1 MGTGSPK
8 AIPIHLNQIRSPPRL
23 GVRTRLFSLK
33 HKGFCKCLAGMN
45 IDCDEGSAK
54 NCPPRLGIFK
64 CRGLST
70 DMPEVVPFV
79 FLMAWKQAKQ
89 PSGKSADRGRNIAR
103 LDTGDEPHDVAFQCL
118 LPMRITIP
126 YSWSQNRWINPL
138 CSRVDAWKN
147 LKSGLVKRWIWIYQL
162 GGDLD
167 QEFALGVRKFRPE
180 LCNRASCDAG
190 VPIGDGS

>member
-1 MGTGSPK
+1 
-8 AIPIHLNQIRSPPRL
+8 
-23 GVRTRLFSLK
+23 
-33 HKGFCKCLAGMN
+33 MN
-45 IDCDEGSAK
+45 IDCDEGSVK
-54 NCPPRLGIFK
+54 NYLPRLGMFK
-64 CRGLST
+64 YRGLST

-79 FLMAWKQAKQ
+79 FHMAWKPAMQ
-89 PSGKSADRGRNIAR
+89 PSEKTADRGRNIAR

-138 CSRVDAWKN
+138 CSRVDAWEHP
-147 LKSGLVKRWIWIYQL
+147 KSGLVNRRLVLYQL